1 MYYYFSSSY
10 PAIIKINGIYFG
22 EISKSVKFINIDDE
36 SSFVEVC
43 PLLEDFSNVN
53 FILNKEFLSSTH
65 SFISITDMKGG
76 YLINFLPNYQK
87 KEFIV
92 YNQQKFPNA
101 VFTCYAENGNK
112 LSIESQSDFLIEN
125 VNFYFDN
132 VNVFCH
138 KNYFNLFFVVFI
150 GEKTLVNVYKITD
163 KIERVFSSVC
173 DEFNKEDLSL
183 KTLFC
188 DMSKHVVVKKLVIS
202 NDSIKEEIESITKKK
217 QLSYSNLNPLLIP
230 YAFLEN
236 FLLGDEHLVFLSDN
250 IKENADKLKDY
261 FSNFIGIMPPPF
273 FRDSNQIGLIYKI
286 SNNKF
291 EVKYFT
297 FSLSGQKIENISQ
310 IDD

>member
-22 EISKSVKFINIDDE
+22 EISKSVKFINIEDE

-43 PLLEDFSNVN
+43 PLLEDFSNTN
-53 FILNKEFLSSTH
+53 FILDQQFLSSSH
-65 SFISITDMKGG
+65 SFISVTDMKGG

-101 VFTCYAENGNK
+101 IFTCYAENGNK
-112 LSIESQSDFLIEN
+112 ISIESQSDFLIEN
-125 VNFYFDN
+125 VNFYFDS
-132 VNVFCH
+132 VEIFCH
-138 KNYFNLFFVVFI
+138 KNYSNLFFVVFI

-163 KIERVFSSVC
+163 KIERVLSSLC
-173 DEFNKEDLSL
+173 NEFNKEELSL
-183 KTLFC
+183 TFAFL
-188 DMSKHVVVKKLVIS
+188 DMAKHVITKKIIIS
-202 NDSIKEEIESITKKK
+202 SDRIKEEVIKITSKK
-217 QLSYSNLNPLLIP
+217 QLTYSSLNPLLIP

-236 FLLGDEHLVFLSDN
+236 FLLGDEHLSFLSDKV
-250 IKENADKLKDY
+250 KENADKLKDY

-273 FRDSNQIGLIYKI
+273 FRESNQIGLIYKS

-310 IDD
+310 VDD